1 VSVIHDLHQRFRYL
15 APRSSYQKSSNKIEI
30 NNNMSEETSK
40 ENNISPF
47 GLARSTVKDQPLSK
61 EELDKYTRYFN
72 ATLYICLG

>member
-1 VSVIHDLHQRFRYL
+1 VSFTTHIDDLDTLHTRTTDRLKLEQD
-15 APRSSYQKSSNKIEI
+15 QT
-30 NNNMSEETSK
+30 NNMSEEKSK

>member
-1 VSVIHDLHQRFRYL
+1 MSE
-15 APRSSYQKSSNKIEI
+15 QKSKE
-30 NNNMSEETSK
+30 

-47 GLARSTVKDQPLSK
+47 GLARSTVKEQPLSK